1 MSSPLPIPPI
11 NNQVSGSAQTT
22 PNVGIYST
30 KSQISPSPIPGN
42 ISSLANPQ
50 TLNNLK
56 QSQNPKSFGDQLKN
70 QVAQQTVQALSEST
84 LAKLIKEKTNLIQ
97 EEISLDINH
106 QTTLQKLKQ
115 ENTPSKKIVNGQT
128 VDSPPQLSNEEYQKA
143 VATEEV
149 NYEAEKEIIKK
160 KKQKNQEDLDKFL
173 KDPFKKQKDEL
184 KKRQENRKKAQSR
197 NQAERNRARKEKA
210 NAVLK
215 NAKKSLVPILTLLIS
230 NKIAEL
236 ISQNRKIKK
245 LVDDTNAIIIDANTS
260 GNPVKL
266 NNAKI
271 ARDNAIKIIQDNEA
285 KITKIRDQINRISTY
300 ITIFSLII
308 NIISAIP
315 IPTSVPPGVGIPV
328 NLIIKLVKILDK
340 ANRILLTLSALIPI
354 LISSLDKA
362 ISILQDL
369 KAQLL
374 NINGQL
380 DIALLSDTPGTSDLS
395 NNTNLDSNTNLD
407 NGSFPT
413 GYKGFKFALK
423 EGKLNVRGFKQR
435 YAVAIDTNNV
445 EVLKSELS
453 FTLDPNDLIDQLK
466 IIIDRENLIA

>member
-1 MSSPLPIPPI
+1 MASPLPIPPI
-11 NNQVSGSAQTT
+11 NNQVSGSVQTV
-22 PNVGIYST
+22 PNVGVYST
-30 KSQISPSPIPGN
+30 KTQTPPLPISGD

-56 QSQNPKSFGDQLKN
+56 QSQNPKAFGDQLKN
-70 QVAQQTVQALSEST
+70 QLAQQTIQALSEST
-84 LAKLIKEKTNLIQ
+84 LAKLIKEKTSLIQ
-97 EEISLDINH
+97 EEISLDVNH
-106 QTTLQKLKQ
+106 QLTLQKLKQ
-115 ENTPSKKIVNGQT
+115 ENTPSKKVVNEQT
-128 VDSPPQLSNEEYQKA
+128 VDIPPQLSDEEYQKA
-143 VATEEV
+143 VATEEI
-149 NYEAEKEIIKK
+149 NYETEKEIIKK
-160 KKQKNQEDLDKFL
+160 KKEKNQEDLDKFL

-197 NQAERNRARKEKA
+197 NQSERNKARKEKA
-210 NAVLK
+210 NAILK
-215 NAKKSLVPILTLLIS
+215 NARKSLVPIITLLIS

-260 GNPVKL
+260 GDPVKL

-271 ARDNAIKIIQDNEA
+271 ARDNAIKIINDNEA

-300 ITIFSLII
+300 ITIFNLII
-308 NIISAIP
+308 TIISAIP
-315 IPTSVPPGVGIPV
+315 IPTSVPPGIGIPV
-328 NLIIKLVKILDK
+328 NLIISFVKILDK

-354 LISSLDKA
+354 LISSLNRA
-362 ISILQDL
+362 IIILQDL

-380 DIALLSDTPGTSDLS
+380 DIALLSDEPGTSDLS
-395 NNTNLDSNTNLD
+395 NNTNLD

-423 EGKLNVRGFKQR
+423 DGKLAVRGFKQR

-466 IIIDRENLIA
+466 IIIDREKLIA

>member
-1 MSSPLPIPPI
+1 MASPIKIPPI
-11 NNQVSGSAQTT
+11 NNQGSGPIQTT
-22 PNVGIYST
+22 PNVDVYST
-30 KSQISPSPIPGN
+30 SNTPPSPPSTEGN
-42 ISSLANPQ
+42 VASLANPQ
-50 TLNNLK
+50 TLNTLSSV
-56 QSQNPKSFGDQLKN
+56 QVPKTFGDQEKN
-70 QVAQQTVQALSEST
+70 QAKQQAIQALANST
-84 LAKLIKEKTNLIQ
+84 LTKLTKEKANLIQ
-97 EEISLDINH
+97 AEILLDVNH
-106 QTTLQKLKQ
+106 QKKLLQLQ
-115 ENTPSKKIVNGQT
+115 QQNTPTKKVVNGQT
-128 VDSPPQLSNEEYQKA
+128 VDVPPQLSDEEYQKA
-143 VATEEV
+143 VVTEDA
-149 NYEAEKEIIKK
+149 NYEAEKKIIQEAKK
-160 KKQKNQEDLDKFL
+160 KNQEALNKFL
-173 KDPFKKQKDEL
+173 KDPFKKQKEEI

-197 NQAERNRARKEKA
+197 TQSERQKARKAKA
-210 NAVLK
+210 NAILK

-236 ISQNRKIKK
+236 ISQNKKIKE
-245 LVDDTNAIIIDANTS
+245 LVDNTNAIIIDANES
-260 GNPVKL
+260 GDPTKL
-266 NNAKI
+266 NSAKVV
-271 ARDNAIKIIQDNEA
+271 RDNTIKIIQDNEA

-300 ITIFSLII
+300 ITIFSLIV

-328 NLIIKLVKILDK
+328 NLIITFVKILDK

-354 LISSLDKA
+354 LISSLERA

-374 NINGQL
+374 NINGEL
-380 DIALLSDTPGTSDLS
+380 DVASISDAPGTEFLS
-395 NNTNLDSNTNLD
+395 NSTDNTDVD

-413 GYKGFKFALK
+413 EYRGFKFALR
-423 EGKLNVRGFKQR
+423 EGKLIVRGFKQR

>member
-1 MSSPLPIPPI
+1 MASPTPIPPI
-11 NNQVSGSAQTT
+11 NNQTSGNVQTSS
-22 PNVGIYST
+22 NVNVYST
-30 KSQISPSPIPGN
+30 STVPASPLTEGN
-42 ISSLANPQ
+42 ISSLTNPQ

-56 QSQNPKSFGDQLKN
+56 QSQNPKAFGDQLKN
-70 QVAQQTVQALSEST
+70 QAAQQTIQALSEST
-84 LAKLIKEKTNLIQ
+84 LAKLLKEKTSLIQ
-97 EEISLDINH
+97 EEISLDIKH

-115 ENTPSKKIVNGQT
+115 ENTPSKKVVNGQT
-128 VDSPPQLSNEEYQKA
+128 VDIPPQLSDEEYQKA

-260 GNPVKL
+260 GDPIKL

-271 ARDNAIKIIQDNEA
+271 ARDNAIKIINDNEA

-300 ITIFSLII
+300 ITIFSLIV

-328 NLIIKLVKILDK
+328 NLIIQLVKILDK

-362 ISILQDL
+362 ISILRDL

-374 NINGQL
+374 NIDGQL

-395 NNTNLDSNTNLD
+395 NNITEDLN

-413 GYKGFKFALK
+413 EYKGFKFALK
-423 EGKLNVRGFKQR
+423 EGKLNIRGFKQR